1 MNWLGM
7 DIGGAN
13 IKLADGTGFAASIP
27 FAMWKDH
34 RKLGAELRQLIAE
47 APSCDHLAV
56 TMTGE
61 LADCFES
68 RDEGVKYIVA
78 AVQAAADR
86 RHTRVY
92 LSNGML
98 VTPQVALNKAS
109 LAAASNWHALARFAG
124 RHAKKGP
131 ALLIDVGSTTVDI
144 VPLVDGGPQSRGF
157 SDLDRL
163 LCGEMVYTGVERSP
177 LCGVILRAPYR
188 NQQCPVA
195 QELFAT
201 TKDVYLTL
209 GDLAADEKNLATA
222 DNRPSTKDHARKRL
236 GRSICAD
243 PTQFDEHDAV
253 VMAQAAAAAQANSIA
268 LAVRQVSGRMDSPPT
283 TILLA
288 GHGEFLA
295 RRVLDALGMQV
306 RTVSLAHEHGPA
318 VSRCGPAHAL
328 AVLAREASGL

>member
-1 MNWLGM
+1 MHWLGM

-13 IKLADGTGFAASIP
+13 IKLANGTGFALSFP

-34 RKLGAELRQLIAE
+34 RKLETELRTLIAE
-47 APSCDHLAV
+47 APPCDHLAI

-61 LADCFES
+61 LADCFAN
-68 RDEGVKYIVA
+68 RAEGVRYIVG
-78 AVQAAADR
+78 AVQSAADR

-98 VTPQVALNKAS
+98 VTPQVALQKLP

-124 RHAKKGP
+124 RHAKKG
-131 ALLIDVGSTTVDI
+131 AGLLIDIGSTTVDI
-144 VPLVDGGPQSRGF
+144 VPVVDGVPHCQGGT
-157 SDLDRL
+157 DLDRL
-163 LCGEMVYTGVERSP
+163 LCGEMVYSGVERSP
-177 LCGVILRAPYR
+177 VCGLILRVPYR

-201 TKDVYLTL
+201 SRDVYLVL
-209 GDLAADEKNLATA
+209 GDLAEDERNLATS
-222 DNRPSTKDHARKRL
+222 DNRPSTKACAKDRL
-236 GRSICAD
+236 SRMICAD
-243 PTQFDEHDAV
+243 PEQFHARDAV
-253 VMAQAAAAAQANSIA
+253 VLAQAVAAAQVNTIG
-268 LAVRQVSGRMDSPPT
+268 LAVRQVIGRMETPPAT
-283 TILLA
+283 LILS

-295 RRVLDALGMQV
+295 RRVVDTLGLQARV
-306 RTVSLAHEHGPA
+306 VSLAHEHGPA